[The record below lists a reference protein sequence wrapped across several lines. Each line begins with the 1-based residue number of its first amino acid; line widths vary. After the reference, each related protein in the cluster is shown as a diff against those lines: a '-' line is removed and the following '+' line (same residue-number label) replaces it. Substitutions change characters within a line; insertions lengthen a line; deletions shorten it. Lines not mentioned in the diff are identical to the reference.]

1 MKIFSEKHQE
11 LKDFEEVI
19 LDIEKER
26 GTIDWCHASIRSCLW
41 NLESPKIEQFDK
53 DYFVKDLRENY
64 NKKEKAQAKLEYL
77 KHSKLRSEMFRLNI
91 TTTPDRFLDW
101 LDDMKKQKGINNFWK
116 EEQYKEWR
124 EDIKKHLNPKKKTEG
139 LASILGVKV

>member
-1 MKIFSEKHQE
+1 MKIFSEKHEE

-26 GTIDWCHASIRSCLW
+26 DTLDYCRANIRSCLW

-53 DYFVKDLRENY
+53 DWFVKDLRENL
-64 NKKEKAQAKLEYL
+64 NKKEKALAKLEYL

-124 EDIKKHLNPKKKTEG
+124 EDIKKHPE
-139 LASILGVKV
+139 KVIRMT

>member
-1 MKIFSEKHQE
+1 MKIFSEKQQE
-11 LKDFEEVI
+11 LKDFEEII

-26 GTIDWCHASIRSCLW
+26 DTLDYCRASIRSCLW

-53 DYFVKDLRENY
+53 DWFVKDLRENL
-64 NKKEKAQAKLEYL
+64 NKKEEALAKLEYL
-77 KHSKLRSEMFRLNI
+77 KHGKLRSEMFRLNI

-124 EDIKKHLNPKKKTEG
+124 EDIKKHLNPKEKTEG

>member
-1 MKIFSEKHQE
+1 M
-11 LKDFEEVI
+11 
-19 LDIEKER
+19 DIEKER
-26 GTIDWCHASIRSCLW
+26 DTLDECRANIQSCLW

-53 DYFVKDLRENY
+53 DWFVKDLRENL
-64 NKKEKAQAKLEYL
+64 NKKEKALAKLEHL

-124 EDIKKHLNPKKKTEG
+124 EDIKKHPE
-139 LASILGVKV
+139 KVIRMT

>member
-1 MKIFSEKHQE
+1 MKIFSKKNPE

-19 LDIEKER
+19 LDIERER
-26 GTIDWCHASIRSCLW
+26 DTLD
-41 NLESPKIEQFDK
+41 EQFDK
-53 DYFVKDLRENY
+53 DWFVKDLRENL

-77 KHSKLRSEMFRLNI
+77 KHNKLRSEMFRLNI

-116 EEQYKEWR
+116 EEQYKAWR
-124 EDIKKHLNPKKKTEG
+124 EDIKNHPE
-139 LASILGVKV
+139 KVIRMT

>member
-26 GTIDWCHASIRSCLW
+26 DTLDWCRASIRSCLW
-41 NLESPKIEQFDK
+41 NLENPKIEQFDK
-53 DYFVKDLRENY
+53 DWFVKDLRENL
-64 NKKEKAQAKLEYL
+64 NKKEKALAKLEYL

-91 TTTPDRFLDW
+91 IGSPDSFLKN
-101 LDDMKKQKGINNFWK
+101 LDDLKKQKGVDFF
-116 EEQYKEWR
+116 
-124 EDIKKHLNPKKKTEG
+124 
-139 LASILGVKV
+139 

>member
-1 MKIFSEKHQE
+1 MSLPNFKYLI
-11 LKDFEEVI
+11 
-19 LDIEKER
+19 
-26 GTIDWCHASIRSCLW
+26 
-41 NLESPKIEQFDK
+41 DK
-53 DYFVKDLRENY
+53 DWFVKDLRENL
-64 NKKEKAQAKLEYL
+64 NKKEKALAKLEHL

-124 EDIKKHLNPKKKTEG
+124 EDIKKHPEKDIRMT
-139 LASILGVKV
+139 

>member
-1 MKIFSEKHQE
+1 MKIFSEKHPE

-26 GTIDWCHASIRSCLW
+26 DTLDECRANIQSCLW

-53 DYFVKDLRENY
+53 DWFVKDLRENL
-64 NKKEKAQAKLEYL
+64 NKKEKALAKLEYL
-77 KHSKLRSEMFRLNI
+77 KHSKLRAEMFSLNI
-91 TTTPDRFLDW
+91 IGSPDSFLKN
-101 LDDMKKQKGINNFWK
+101 LDELKEKKGINNFWK

-124 EDIKKHLNPKKKTEG
+124 EDIKKHPE
-139 LASILGVKV
+139 KVIRMT

>member
-1 MKIFSEKHQE
+1 MKIFSEKQQE

-26 GTIDWCHASIRSCLW
+26 DTLDECRASIQSCLW

-53 DYFVKDLRENY
+53 DWFVKDLRENL
-64 NKKEKAQAKLEYL
+64 NKKEKALTKLEYL
-77 KHSKLRSEMFRLNI
+77 KHSKLRAEMFRLNI
-91 TTTPDRFLDW
+91 IGSPDSFLKN
-101 LDDMKKQKGINNFWK
+101 LDELKEKKGINNFWK

-124 EDIKKHLNPKKKTEG
+124 EDIKKHPE
-139 LASILGVKV
+139 KVIRMT

>member
-26 GTIDWCHASIRSCLW
+26 DTLEECHANIQSCLW
-41 NLESPKIEQFDK
+41 NLESSKIEQFDK
-53 DYFVKDLRENY
+53 DWFVKDLRENL

-91 TTTPDRFLDW
+91 IGSPDSFLKN
-101 LDDMKKQKGINNFWK
+101 LDELKEKKGINNFWK

-124 EDIKKHLNPKKKTEG
+124 KDIKKNPE
-139 LASILGVKV
+139 KVIKLS